1 MAIQIQLDQYSWI
14 GFMISLTIINIVA
27 SIFGIFIFLR
37 SKESFKN
44 SISYDSAPTVLF
56 NDLPIASTGI
66 LNSYIQSCDEI
77 SFQEQHL

>member
-14 GFMISLTIINIVA
+14 G
-27 SIFGIFIFLR
+27 

>member
-1 MAIQIQLDQYSWI
+1 MAIHIQLDQYSWI

-27 SIFGIFIFLR
+27 S
-37 SKESFKN
+37 KESFEN